1 MEWLVGNYVEIQKKW
16 FISSWLMKESSVVL
30 NNEILYDLWDIV

>member
-1 MEWLVGNYVEIQKKW
+1 MEWLVGNYVEIEKKS

-30 NNEILYDLWDIV
+30 SNEISYDLLGIV